1 MNERPQKLNR
11 NMKRKNSLHSVSSK
25 TQSPPPVSE
34 TVDYGGTG
42 AAGRPSFFR
51 KMGITGASLALVLAL
66 LVAYSAMADDTF
78 LKFNGG
84 IGVTLFS
91 SIGVMATPF
100 PNVVRGIWPPGQPWV
115 IGAVSAVVKANGRI
129 HVEGRGLLLAGG
141 NAIGMN
147 GGQSVFATLICG
159 ALPDGPFTVHSTP
172 VSNAVALTADGD
184 FTIDD
189 TLSPTPSPG
198 CNNPVLLIR
207 SATIIGGPWLA
218 AGHSAGH

>member
-1 MNERPQKLNR
+1 MDPDNVPAGANGRRERRNEVSGQDIER
-11 NMKRKNSLHSVSSK
+11 N
-25 TQSPPPVSE
+25 
-34 TVDYGGTG
+34 DYE
-42 AAGRPSFFR
+42 F
-51 KMGITGASLALVLAL
+51 K
-66 LVAYSAMADDTF
+66 
-78 LKFNGG
+78 GG
-84 IGVTLFS
+84 IGVDPVS
-91 SIGVMATPF
+91 SIGPTGPVA
-100 PNVVRGIWPPGQPWV
+100 NVVRTIPPPGEPWV
-115 IGAVSAVVKANGRI
+115 IRALSAEVKVDGRI

-218 AGHSAGH
+218 AGHSPGH